1 MSYSIKLR
9 IHQPNIAIG
18 FFSIVE
24 STVWSYANGGTWSNA
39 DGDQTLTMGGSGT
52 SGTLRFMSD
61 MGERLIVAIG
71 VHNYKRWC
79 DIATGLAPN
88 ATGVVV
94 NGEYYNSG
102 KRAYMREKQLAE
114 YSVTSPAGTK
124 VAIKYTVAEGNCLE
138 ADVTIE

>member
-9 IHQPNIAIG
+9 LFQTNPARG
-18 FFSIVE
+18 CFSLVE
-24 STVWSYANGGTWSNA
+24 CTCWNFAKGGTWSHGS
-39 DGDQTLTMGGSGT
+39 DGCTLTMGGSGT

-61 MGERLIVAIG
+61 KGERILVAVG

-79 DIATGLAPN
+79 DVVTGLASD

-94 NGEYYNSG
+94 NAEYYNDG

-114 YSVTSPAGTK
+114 YSVTSAAGTK
-124 VAIKYTVAEGNCLE
+124 VEVKYTVTDGNALQ
-138 ADVTIE
+138 ANIIIG